1 MYGYFEIQARIGITK
16 HLGGLIA
23 TRKLLEK
30 CHVDDSKYVLI
41 VGSGSGISAVKIAQL
56 TRCRAVGID
65 LSAEMVRRAQE
76 NNGSGIEFMVGNAED
91 IPFPDNTFDAVLS
104 ESVTA
109 FTDRAKS
116 LPEYFRVLKPD
127 GYLGL
132 NEVTWLVPPT
142 DEITAYARNV
152 TGGLNP
158 EGKDGWLTSMEK
170 AGFADIS
177 ADVGPLRKYEQALG
191 ELQMNGGQMHKIFAR
206 FVSAYLSD
214 GEYRRSMHQLAID
227 ALRIPKGF
235 LQAFGGGL
243 YTGKKA

>member
-1 MYGYFEIQARIGITK
+1 MYGYFEIQARIGVTK

-23 TRKLLEK
+23 TRKLLER
-30 CHVDDSKYVLI
+30 CHVDASTYLLV

-65 LSAEMVRRAQE
+65 VSPEMVRRAQE
-76 NNGSGIEFMVGNAED
+76 SSGSDMEFMVGDAED

-109 FTDRAKS
+109 FTDRTKS
-116 LPEYFRVLKPD
+116 LPEYFRVLKPG

-158 EGKDGWLTSMEK
+158 EDKDGWLASMEN
-170 AGFADIS
+170 AGFTDIS
-177 ADVGPLRKYEQALG
+177 AEVGALRKFEQAIG
-191 ELQMNGGQMHKIFAR
+191 ELQMNGGRMHRIFAR
-206 FVSAYLSD
+206 FVSAYLWD
-214 GEYRRSMHQLAID
+214 REYRKSMHQLAIES
-227 ALRIPKGF
+227 LRIPKGF